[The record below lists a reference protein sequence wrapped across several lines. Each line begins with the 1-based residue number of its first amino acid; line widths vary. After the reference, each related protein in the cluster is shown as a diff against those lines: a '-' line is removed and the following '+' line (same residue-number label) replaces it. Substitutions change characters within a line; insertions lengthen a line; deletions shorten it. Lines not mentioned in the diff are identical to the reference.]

1 MLLSWLLNWNF
12 TIPSSTSFWKGLL
25 CYQTNLL
32 NRVTFYR
39 IYKHKHRDIP
49 DSNRQIGCSFDN
61 VDLCVR
67 EDDLDVSIV
76 SRSSRLFPQ
85 LFLMRLLFFK
95 VTFGLSGP
103 FGLRSAALVFWLSRL
118 VGRSVIPS
126 VVFVKSIFSQL
137 YCMYM
142 HVCFIKR
149 QVSDVRFMNIY

>member
-1 MLLSWLLNWNF
+1 MRPHTYRL
-12 TIPSSTSFWKGLL
+12 IYVPSSQPVPQLRTLPRLL
-25 CYQTNLL
+25 HAENDKFHFHPPLATAIIRNTDVEIWL
-32 NRVTFYR
+32 
-39 IYKHKHRDIP
+39 
-49 DSNRQIGCSFDN
+49 
-61 VDLCVR
+61 R

-95 VTFGLSGP
+95 VTFESSGP
-103 FGLRSAALVFWLSRL
+103 FGLRSAALVFQLSRL

-137 YCMYM
+137 YCMCM